1 MLAGDDTVGN
11 FKIPEE
17 NSQRSKR
24 PPHPQP
30 ADAKQKSLGILKFS
44 NLEFLNLKFL
54 ILEFPKLEF
63 LRFKIL
69 GILDFE

>member
-1 MLAGDDTVGN
+1 MAGDDTVGN

-17 NSQRSKR
+17 NSQREFPKIKNTPA
-24 PPHPQP
+24 PP
-30 ADAKQKSLGILKFS
+30 KSLGILKFS

-69 GILDFE
+69 GILDVE